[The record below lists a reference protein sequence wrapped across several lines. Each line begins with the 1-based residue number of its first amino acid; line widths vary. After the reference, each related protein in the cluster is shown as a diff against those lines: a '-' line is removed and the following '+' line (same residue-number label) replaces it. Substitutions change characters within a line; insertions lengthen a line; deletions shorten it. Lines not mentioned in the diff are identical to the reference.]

1 MEAGKGNGSRAL
13 VGFLKGLPG
22 ALRLDVPLC
31 SLTTFRIGG
40 PAWMV
45 FAPATQAALIEAVKR
60 ARSLG
65 IPWRI
70 LGKGSN
76 VLFPDQGFPGLI
88 ISTACLRECR
98 SDGELVVA
106 EAGVPLA
113 KLSKLG
119 FSFLA
124 GIPGTVGGGL
134 VTNAGTKFGQIG
146 DQVEWVE
153 VLLPSGE
160 VVRWDVK
167 GCGFS
172 YRDSRLRRLG
182 IPVLRAGL
190 RPKAGPDPAE
200 VLAKRRASQPLDWPS
215 AGCVFRNPREAPAG
229 WLIDRAGLKG
239 ARQGGAMVSPRHA
252 NFIVNTGQARACD
265 VLALVDRIRARV
277 VKIFDVWL
285 ELELEVV
292 TV

>member
-1 MEAGKGNGSRAL
+1 MEAGKGNGSGAL
-13 VGFLKGLPG
+13 VGVLEDLPG
-22 ALRLDVPLC
+22 ALRLDVPLR
-31 SLTTFRIGG
+31 SITTFRIGG
-40 PAWMV
+40 PAWTV
-45 FAPATQAALIEAVKR
+45 FEPATCAALIEAIGR
-60 ARSLG
+60 ARDLG

-88 ISTACLRECR
+88 ISTTCLRGCHDE
-98 SDGELVVA
+98 GGLVVA

-113 KLSKLG
+113 KLSELG
-119 FSFLA
+119 FSFLS

-160 VVRWDVK
+160 VVRWDVER
-167 GCGFS
+167 CGFS

-200 VLAKRRASQPLDWPS
+200 VLAVRRAAQPLNWPS
-215 AGCVFRNPREAPAG
+215 AGCVFRNPPQAPAG
-229 WLIDRAGLKG
+229 WLIEQAGLKG
-239 ARQGGAMVSPRHA
+239 ARQGDAMVSPRHA
-252 NFIVNTGQARACD
+252 NFIVNTGRARACD
-265 VLALVDRIRARV
+265 VLALVDRIRERV
-277 VKIFDVWL
+277 LKTFGVWL

>member
-1 MEAGKGNGSRAL
+1 MEACNRNGSRAL
-13 VGFLKGLPG
+13 VGVLKDLPG
-22 ALRLDVPLC
+22 ALRLDVPLR
-31 SLTTFRIGG
+31 SITTFRIGG
-40 PAWMV
+40 PAWTV
-45 FAPATQAALIEAVKR
+45 FEPAGTDALIEAVKR

-88 ISTACLRECR
+88 ISTACLSECH
-98 SDGELVVA
+98 SDDDLVVA

-119 FSFLA
+119 FSSLA

-160 VVRWDVK
+160 VARWDVEA
-167 GCGFS
+167 CGFS

-182 IPVLRAGL
+182 VPVLKAGL
-190 RPKAGPDPAE
+190 RPKAGPDPTE
-200 VLAKRRASQPLDWPS
+200 VLAQRRASQPLDWPS

-239 ARQGGAMVSPRHA
+239 VRQGDAMISPRHA
-252 NFIVNTGQARACD
+252 NFIVNTGRARACD
-265 VLALVDRIRARV
+265 VLALVDRVRARV
-277 VKIFDVWL
+277 VKTFDVWL

>member
-13 VGFLKGLPG
+13 IGFLKDLPG
-22 ALRLDVPLC
+22 TLRLDVPLA

-40 PAWMV
+40 PAWTV
-45 FAPATQAALIEAVKR
+45 FEPAGTAALIEAVIR

-65 IPWRI
+65 VPWRI
-70 LGKGSN
+70 LGKGAN

-88 ISTACLRECR
+88 ISTTCLDK
-98 SDGELVVA
+98 SHDHGDLVVA

-113 KLSKLG
+113 KLARRG
-119 FSFLA
+119 FSFLT
-124 GIPGTVGGGL
+124 GIPGTAGGG
-134 VTNAGTKFGQIG
+134 VVMNAGTHFGQIG

-160 VVRWDVK
+160 VARWGVEA
-167 GCGFS
+167 CGFS

-190 RPKAGPDPAE
+190 RPKAGPAPSQ
-200 VLAKRRASQPLDWPS
+200 VLAQRRASQPPDWPS
-215 AGCVFRNPREAPAG
+215 AGCVFRNPPLAPAG

-239 ARQGGAMVSPRHA
+239 ARQGDAMVSPYHA
-252 NFIVNTGQARACD
+252 NFIVNMGRARACD
-265 VLALVDRIRARV
+265 VLALVDRVRARV
-277 VKIFDVWL
+277 VKTFGVWL